1 MTPEE
6 VRRRVRGIAD
16 EDDSANDRFKESFS
30 TWLAGGLILATVA
43 HFALFELFPTMR
55 AADIE
60 VKSQRTEA
68 VELPP
73 DVEIPPPPQ
82 QVARPAT
89 PKVSAAAEV
98 SEDVTISKTTFDSN
112 PTEQLPPPPKS
123 TGEESEEG
131 QPAFIPYDV
140 APELKNP
147 GEVQRYLRN
156 VYPPSLKENSIG
168 GTVTLWVHVDETGE
182 VEKTRVR
189 KSSGYDALDRAARKV
204 ARRMQFSPALN
215 RDRKTAVWVQ
225 QRIHFQVK

>member
-16 EDDSANDRFKESFS
+16 EDGSANDRFKEGFS
-30 TWLAGGLILATVA
+30 TWLAGGLILATLA

-189 KSSGYDALDRAARKV
+189 KSSGYDAFDRAARKV

>member
-6 VRRRVRGIAD
+6 VRRHVRGIAD
-16 EDDSANDRFKESFS
+16 EDGSANDRFKESFS
-30 TWLAGGLILATVA
+30 TWLAGGLILATLA

-68 VELPP
+68 VE
-73 DVEIPPPPQ
+73 IPPPPQ

-89 PKVSAAAEV
+89 PKVSAAADV
-98 SEDVTISKTTFDSN
+98 SEDVTISKTTFESN

-147 GEVQRYLRN
+147 GEVQQYLRN
-156 VYPPSLKENSIG
+156 VYPPSLRENNIG
-168 GTVTLWVHVDETGE
+168 GTVTLWVYVDEAGE
-182 VEKTRVR
+182 VQKTRVR
-189 KSSGYDALDRAARKV
+189 KSSSYDAFDRAARKV
-204 ARRMQFSPALN
+204 ARRMQFSPAMN
-215 RDRKTAVWVQ
+215 RDKKTAVWVQ